1 MKNLF
6 LVLSVFFSILIYG
19 QANVGYTLIDKK
31 IAAIPASSTA
41 STEAIANYINSNFK
55 TENEK
60 IRAAFYWTASN
71 ISYDVPN
78 MLKQN
83 YSLSAQQKIENT
95 LKTKKGVCIHYA
107 EVFNEISNKLGIK
120 CYIIEGYTKQDGKV
134 ATLSHAW
141 CAAKIDNKWYLFD
154 PTWGSGYVNKG
165 VFTKRINN
173 SYFKVQPAQ
182 LITSHMPFD
191 YLWQFLNSPINS
203 KEFFEGKTK
212 GSDASK
218 YFDFEKEIEK
228 YDSLSEV
235 DKAFESSERIEKNGL
250 TNNLI
255 ITQYK
260 YKRESFT
267 IYTQNKNIEKLNTL
281 YSDYNEAITFLNDF
295 IVFRFKKMKPE
306 QSDEQLKSMIQNVK
320 DRFKK
325 CETDA
330 YKVGIVGS
338 ENTGS
343 LSNLKRLIATSLIQT
358 EEESQFLNEYLGKNA
373 LGRRIM
379 LSNFKKRD

>member
-358 EEESQFLNEYLGKNA
+358 EEESQFLNEYLGKNS
-373 LGRRIM
+373 LGRRMM

>member
-358 EEESQFLNEYLGKNA
+358 EEESQFLNEYLGKNS

>member
-1 MKNLF
+1 
-6 LVLSVFFSILIYG
+6 
-19 QANVGYTLIDKK
+19 
-31 IAAIPASSTA
+31 
-41 STEAIANYINSNFK
+41 
-55 TENEK
+55 
-60 IRAAFYWTASN
+60 
-71 ISYDVPN
+71 
-78 MLKQN
+78 
-83 YSLSAQQKIENT
+83 
-95 LKTKKGVCIHYA
+95 
-107 EVFNEISNKLGIK
+107 
-120 CYIIEGYTKQDGKV
+120 
-134 ATLSHAW
+134 
-141 CAAKIDNKWYLFD
+141 
-154 PTWGSGYVNKG
+154 
-165 VFTKRINN
+165 
-173 SYFKVQPAQ
+173 
-182 LITSHMPFD
+182 MPFD

-358 EEESQFLNEYLGKNA
+358 EEESQFLNEYLGKNS
-373 LGRRIM
+373 LGRRMM